1 MELPEQQS
9 STLASVAESL
19 EAWPTMKATVTATAT
34 AAASALAAGGDAP
47 DRASIALAVDAHAP
61 MGRELPPDLPD
72 DIDEP
77 DGELTFTLLLQGDD
91 LDPDDVSRRLGCAP
105 SASHRKGETWRPWP
119 SPPGRPP
126 PPPRATGAWL
136 LEVGCDST
144 SRIDELIETL
154 LGPLPS
160 EPAFWQALHR
170 DFTVLLHL
178 SAHTARC
185 GTAFRLDTA
194 ALARCTATG
203 APLHIHLHL
212 YDRADA

>member
-1 MELPEQQS
+1 MDLPEQHS
-9 STLASVAESL
+9 SSAAAVAASS
-19 EAWPTMKATVTATAT
+19 EARASAP
-34 AAASALAAGGDAP
+34 AAASGGGAP
-47 DRASIALAVDAHAP
+47 DRVSIAVVADAQGP
-61 MGRELPPDLPD
+61 FERELASELDDDLDLPD
-72 DIDEP
+72 
-77 DGELTFTLLLQGDD
+77 GEVTFTLWVQGDE

-119 SPPGRPP
+119 SPPGGPP
-126 PPPRATGAWL
+126 PPPRARAPTGAWL

-160 EPAFWQALHR
+160 EPALWQSLHQ

-178 SAHTARC
+178 SAHTARR

-212 YDRADA
+212 YDRADS